1 MRQLLRRGSLGF
13 ALFLPLLAFAQ
24 AEVPA
29 PQAQSQPAP
38 QYGEEI
44 EVRVIDIDV
53 VVTDKQGNPLT
64 NLTRDDFELY
74 EDGKRVEVPY
84 FTRIVEGRIA
94 DVPAAA
100 ADPAQPAGAA
110 ATAPATPRTPLTW
123 IVYIDQTNFPPQ
135 RRNQA
140 MRQLQTFLATAV
152 TAGDRGVVAHND
164 GRVFKLRQGLTDD
177 PKLLMDVLA
186 AIEKERVMASPTMN
200 RSNNIRNEL
209 NRAEGPGGGDREW
222 EFIAQNIAND
232 VNQVIEEE
240 AVRTRNA
247 INAMAALLD
256 ALAPLEGRL
265 ALVYVGAGFNTRP
278 GMALAQAWN
287 SKFQLWLRNESYV
300 PDPDRHREPLT
311 RDIGRLY
318 SNFSAMRVTVYTI
331 HGGDAGGVTSVEDAG
346 DFEPS
351 RTTDSGAAGLTE
363 AGLAREM
370 SDRTGGLFFKVNQ
383 TLAKQM
389 ESVRR
394 DLSNYY
400 SLGYRPTGSPAD
412 ARRVKVKVK
421 VDGARV
427 RHRETVRERTR
438 QEKATS
444 AAVAA
449 MTQPQPRVATKLQ
462 QQQPGAATPAADPT
476 AANPLGVTV
485 QAERPRPDG
494 WSKDFV
500 LPFRFSIN
508 LEALTFVKNDSVHRA
523 AFAMHFAL
531 VGPDGSVYPLESRD
545 QALAVPDKEMPSRPD
560 AMVNYAWHVDLAPLK
575 IPEDVPW
582 KQKGMRLTVTVEDR
596 TTSTRSVITVPI
608 EK

>member
-1 MRQLLRRGSLGF
+1 MQKLLRRGSLVL
-13 ALFLPLLAFAQ
+13 ALFLPLLALAQ
-24 AEVPA
+24 TEA
-29 PQAQSQPAP
+29 PAP

-53 VVTDKQGNPLT
+53 VVTDKQGNPIT
-64 NLTRDDFELY
+64 NLTRENFELY
-74 EDGKRVEVPY
+74 EDGKRVEIPY

-100 ADPAQPAGAA
+100 PDPSQPATAGAA
-110 ATAPATPRTPLTW
+110 PQTPRTPLTW
-123 IVYIDQTNFPPQ
+123 ILYIDQTNFPPQ
-135 RRNQA
+135 RRNEA
-140 MRQLQTFLATAV
+140 MRQLRTFLATAV
-152 TAGDRGVVAHND
+152 GTGDRGVIAHND

-177 PKLLMDVLA
+177 PKLLMDVLT
-186 AIEKERVMASPTMN
+186 AIEKERVMVSPTMN
-200 RSNNIRNEL
+200 RANNIRNEL
-209 NRAEGPGGGDREW
+209 YRAEGPAGGDREW

-232 VNQVIEEE
+232 VNAVIEEE

-247 INAMAALLD
+247 VNAMGALLD

-278 GMALAQAWN
+278 GMAVSQAWH
-287 SKFQLWLRNESYV
+287 SKFDAWLRNESYA

-318 SNFSAMRVTVYTI
+318 SNFSAMRVSVYTI
-331 HGGDAGGVTSVEDAG
+331 HGGDVGGVTSVEHAG

-351 RTTDSGAAGLTE
+351 RTTDSGAAAMTE

-370 SDRTGGLFFKVNQ
+370 ADRTGGLYFKVNQ
-383 TLAKQM
+383 NLAQQM
-389 ESVRR
+389 AAVRR

-400 SLGYRPTGSPAD
+400 SLGYKPTGSASD
-412 ARRVKVKVK
+412 ARRVKVKVN

-444 AAVAA
+444 AAVAS
-449 MTQPQPRVATKLQ
+449 MTQPQPRVAQKMQ
-462 QQQPGAATPAADPT
+462 RQQPGTSIPAPDPSAT
-476 AANPLGVTV
+476 NPLGIAVT
-485 QAERPRPDG
+485 AERPRPDG
-494 WSKDFV
+494 WSNEIV

-508 LEALTFVKNDSVHRA
+508 LEALTFVKQNNAHRA
-523 AFAMHFAL
+523 AFAMHFAM

-575 IPEDVPW
+575 IPADVPW

-596 TTSTRSVITVPI
+596 TTSTRSIITVPMD
-608 EK
+608 K